1 MIPQEI
7 WIWVGAILT
16 LFIFSFLY
24 GDNPFYRFAE
34 HLYVGVSVGYTIAIT
49 WHNFFYPDLV
59 VPLFKQGNLFY
70 LIPFLLGIL
79 YFSIFFPKISWLIRI
94 PMGFVLGYSSGVAI
108 PAILQANIIKQMQG
122 TFLTPDLLKR
132 PDLILWGIVSLI
144 GVVATVIYF
153 FFSREQKG
161 LTKGMANLG
170 IIFLMIGFGASFG
183 YTVMARVSLLLGR
196 LQFLLRD
203 WLGVIK

>member
-1 MIPQEI
+1 MIPPEI
-7 WIWVGAILT
+7 WTWVSAILT

-34 HLYVGVSVGYTIAIT
+34 HLYVGVSVGYSIAIT

-59 VPLFKQGNLFY
+59 LPLFKQGNLFY
-70 LIPFLLGIL
+70 LIPFLLGLL
-79 YFSIFFPKISWLIRI
+79 YFSIFFNRFSWLMRI
-94 PMGFVLGYSSGVAI
+94 PMGFVLGYGAGVAI
-108 PAILQANIIKQMQG
+108 PAVLQANIIKQMQG
-122 TFLTPDLLKR
+122 TFLTPNILARTDLL
-132 PDLILWGIVSLI
+132 IWGIISLT

-161 LTKGMANLG
+161 VTKGLANLG

-196 LQFLLRD
+196 IQFLLRD
-203 WLGVIK
+203 WLGLIK